1 MNSKIKIVDE
11 FLVSVLFAS
20 VMGAGVLFFGG
31 LTVGFGM
38 MSIFYAAMVVL
49 IMNLGLL
56 FVRIKY
62 LYNDELLKIR
72 FNQLNLDQRSLI
84 VHTIQ
89 AFRQT
94 LNSLQ

>member
-1 MNSKIKIVDE
+1 
-11 FLVSVLFAS
+11 
-20 VMGAGVLFFGG
+20 
-31 LTVGFGM
+31 M
-38 MSIFYAAMVVL
+38 MSLYYAAIVVL